1 MGFYRNRTI
10 AAVAAL
16 SALLLSGCRAGTDQP
31 VLTKTAVALNTTVVL
46 SIYDDGADEDLLEDC
61 MRDITRYEN
70 LFSRTLPGSDISRIN
85 AAGGEWVTVSSDTL
99 ALIRESVRVSKR
111 SGGAFD
117 ITVEPLSSLW
127 NFTEDHPQ
135 APTDAAIADAAGHI
149 GYERIQIQGDRVRL
163 ADPEAGID
171 VGGAAKGYIAD
182 QLKNYLEENGVK
194 SALINLGGN
203 VLAIGEKNGGDFS
216 IGIRD
221 PAGEDNLAATVR
233 VQNRSVVTSGSYER
247 GFTQDGVWYHH
258 ILDPSTGRPVD
269 NGLASVTIL
278 SEHSVLGDMLSTACF
293 VLGREKGMQ
302 LIEDIPEA
310 EALFIDTQG
319 GQYRSSGFPQAS

>member
-1 MGFYRNRTI
+1 MGFYRNRLAA
-10 AAVAAL
+10 AAVLA
-16 SALLLSGCRAGTDQP
+16 ALLLSGCRAGEDKP
-31 VLTKTAVALNTTVVL
+31 VMTKTVVALNTTVVL
-46 SIYDDGADEDLLEDC
+46 SIYDDDADEGLLEDC
-61 MRDITRYEN
+61 VREITRYEN

-99 ALIRESVRVSKR
+99 ALIRESVRVSEMC
-111 SGGAFD
+111 GGAFD

-127 NFTEDHPQ
+127 NFTGDHPR
-135 APTDAAIADAAGHI
+135 APADAAIADAVAHI
-149 GYERIQIQGDRVRL
+149 GCERINIQGDRVRL

-171 VGGAAKGYIAD
+171 LGGAAKGYIAD
-182 QLKNYLEENGVK
+182 RLREYLEENGVK

-203 VLAIGEKNGGDFS
+203 VLAIGGKNGGDFS

-221 PAGEDNLAATVR
+221 PAGDESLAATVR

-247 GFTQDGVWYHH
+247 GFTQGGVWYHH
-258 ILDPSTGRPVD
+258 ILDPSTGRPVN

-278 SEHSVLGDMLSTACF
+278 SENSVLGDMLSTACF
-293 VLGREKGMQ
+293 VLGRDKGMQ
-302 LIEDIPEA
+302 LVEDIPEA
-310 EALFIDTQG
+310 EALFIDTEG

>member
-1 MGFYRNRTI
+1 MGFYRNRPAA
-10 AAVAAL
+10 AAVLA
-16 SALLLSGCRAGTDQP
+16 ALLLSGCRAGADKP
-31 VLTKTAVALNTTVVL
+31 VMTKTVVALNTTVVL
-46 SIYDDGADEDLLEDC
+46 SIYDDDADEGLLEDC
-61 MRDITRYEN
+61 VREITRYEN

-99 ALIRESVRVSKR
+99 ALIRESVRVSEM

-127 NFTEDHPQ
+127 NFTGDHPRVP
-135 APTDAAIADAAGHI
+135 ADAAIADAVAHI
-149 GYERIQIQGDRVRL
+149 GCERINIQGDRVRL

-171 VGGAAKGYIAD
+171 LGGAAKGYIAD
-182 QLKNYLEENGVK
+182 RLREYLEENGVK

-203 VLAIGEKNGGDFS
+203 VLAIGGKNGGDFS

-221 PAGEDNLAATVR
+221 PAGDESLAATVR

-247 GFTQDGVWYHH
+247 GFTQGGVWYHH
-258 ILDPSTGRPVD
+258 ILDPSTGRPVN

-278 SEHSVLGDMLSTACF
+278 SENSVLGDMLSTACF

-302 LIEDIPEA
+302 LVEDIPEA
-310 EALFIDTQG
+310 EALFIDTEG

>member
-1 MGFYRNRTI
+1 MGFYRNRP
-10 AAVAAL
+10 AAAAAL
-16 SALLLSGCRAGTDQP
+16 AALLLSGCRAGADKP
-31 VLTKTAVALNTTVVL
+31 VMTKTAVALNTTVVL
-46 SIYDDGADEDLLEDC
+46 SIYDDDADEGLLEVC
-61 MRDITRYEN
+61 VREITRYEN

-99 ALIRESVRVSKR
+99 ALIRESVRVSEM

-127 NFTEDHPQ
+127 NFTGDHPLVP
-135 APTDAAIADAAGHI
+135 ADAAIADAVGHI
-149 GYERIQIQGDRVRL
+149 GYARINIQGDRVRL
-163 ADPEAGID
+163 ADPDAGID
-171 VGGAAKGYIAD
+171 LGGAAKGYIAD
-182 QLKNYLEENGVK
+182 RLREYLEENGVK

-203 VLAIGEKNGGDFS
+203 VLAIGGKNGGDFS

-221 PAGEDNLAATVR
+221 PAGDESLAATVR
-233 VQNRSVVTSGSYER
+233 VRNRSVVTSGSYER
-247 GFTQDGVWYHH
+247 GFTQNGVWYHH

-278 SEHSVLGDMLSTACF
+278 SDHSVLGDMLSTACF
-293 VLGREKGMQ
+293 VLGREKGMR
-302 LIEDIPEA
+302 LIEDIPDV
-310 EALFIDTQG
+310 EALFIDTEG

>member
-1 MGFYRNRTI
+1 MGFYRNRPAA
-10 AAVAAL
+10 AAVLA
-16 SALLLSGCRAGTDQP
+16 ALLLSGCRAGADKP
-31 VLTKTAVALNTTVVL
+31 VMTKTVVALNTTVVL
-46 SIYDDGADEDLLEDC
+46 SIYDDDADEGLLEDC
-61 MRDITRYEN
+61 VREITRYEN

-99 ALIRESVRVSKR
+99 ALIRESVRVSEM

-127 NFTEDHPQ
+127 NFTGDHPRVP
-135 APTDAAIADAAGHI
+135 ADAAIADAVAHI
-149 GYERIQIQGDRVRL
+149 GCERINIQGDRVRL

-171 VGGAAKGYIAD
+171 LGGAAKGYIAD
-182 QLKNYLEENGVK
+182 RLREYLEENGVK

-203 VLAIGEKNGGDFS
+203 VLAIGGKNGGDFS

-221 PAGEDNLAATVR
+221 PAGDESLAATVR

-247 GFTQDGVWYHH
+247 GFTQGGVWYHH
-258 ILDPSTGRPVD
+258 ILDPSTGRQVN

-278 SEHSVLGDMLSTACF
+278 SENSVLGDMLSTACF

-302 LIEDIPEA
+302 LVEDIPEA
-310 EALFIDTQG
+310 EALFIDTEG